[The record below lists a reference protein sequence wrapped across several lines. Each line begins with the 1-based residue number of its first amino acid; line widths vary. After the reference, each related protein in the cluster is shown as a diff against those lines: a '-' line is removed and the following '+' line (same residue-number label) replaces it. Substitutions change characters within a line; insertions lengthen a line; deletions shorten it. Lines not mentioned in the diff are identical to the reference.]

1 MSAHIDKQSF
11 LIKVVFGRAPLWVCS
26 QKEAQLVLAG
36 PAGFTTTENCELWAP
51 GALAKGQEE
60 RSSRYLLGPWIRLCL
75 CVVTPYYPHKRA
87 QHPAPHSPVQ
97 RCPEQGLAFPKEQPP
112 HLLWHTYTKHTYISY
127 QPLCQNIPKPFKK
140 KSSQDAS
147 GQSERKQRNFFL
159 IFTSYCLLHRLLI
172 PLLSSPCLP
181 PLFLRDGE
189 GWEIPFQPAFMTQ
202 SKGRVNGASVGAG
215 R

>member
-11 LIKVVFGRAPLWVCS
+11 LIKVVFGRAPLWVCG

-97 RCPEQGLAFPKEQPP
+97 RCPEQGLAFPKGATPP
-112 HLLWHTYTKHTYISY
+112 PPVTHIHKTHIHL
-127 QPLCQNIPKPFKK
+127 IPATMPKYSKAFKK
-140 KSSQDAS
+140 IQS
-147 GQSERKQRNFFL
+147 GPIGPIRTQAENL
-159 IFTSYCLLHRLLI
+159 HPYLHLLHRLLI

-181 PLFLRDGE
+181 PLFLHDGE